1 MGKHRKK
8 RPAGLTK
15 AIKAAGGLSSL
26 ARLLDITPQSII
38 KWTKIP
44 RKRIV
49 SIEQLTGVPRE
60 LLAPELYRAP

>member
-1 MGKHRKK
+1 MAAHKNR
-8 RPAGLTK
+8 RPSGLSK

-38 KWTKIP
+38 KWRKIP

-49 SIEQLTGVPRE
+49 AIEQLTGVPRE
-60 LLAPELYRAP
+60 QLAPELYR